1 VLASA
6 SDADDAP
13 AGALPGVPGD
23 AGRGR
28 VVTTDPPPI
37 RRPGSPRELFVAFT
51 LLGLQGFGGVVVVA
65 QRVLCED
72 RRWLTRAEF
81 VELLSVGQ
89 VVPGPNVCNVALM
102 LGDRFFGWRGAAA
115 ALGGL
120 LVVPFGVAL
129 ALAALYTHWASRPE
143 VAGAL
148 RGMGFVSAGLILGTA
163 LKLAA
168 ALRASPLGVP
178 TCLAIGAAA
187 FGLVAL
193 LRVPLAW
200 VLLGLGALA
209 CAIAWRR
216 VAGGGRP

>member
-1 VLASA
+1 MTS
-6 SDADDAP
+6 
-13 AGALPGVPGD
+13 G
-23 AGRGR
+23 
-28 VVTTDPPPI
+28 PPPL

-72 RRWLTRAEF
+72 RRWLTRGEF

-115 ALGGL
+115 ALSGL
-120 LVVPFGVAL
+120 LAVPFGVAL
-129 ALAALYTHWASRPE
+129 ALAALYQHWASRPE

-163 LKLAA
+163 LKLAS

-178 TCLAIGAAA
+178 LCVAIGAAA
-187 FGLVAL
+187 FALVAL

-200 VLLGLGALA
+200 VLLALGALA
-209 CAIAWRR
+209 CALAWRR
-216 VAGGGRP
+216 IAGGGRT

>member
-1 VLASA
+1 VFL
-6 SDADDAP
+6 
-13 AGALPGVPGD
+13 
-23 AGRGR
+23 
-28 VVTTDPPPI
+28 
-37 RRPGSPRELFVAFT
+37 AFT

-72 RRWLTRAEF
+72 RRWLTRGEF
-81 VELLSVGQ
+81 VELLAVGQ
-89 VVPGPNVCNVALM
+89 VVPGPNVCNVAIM

-120 LVVPFGVAL
+120 LLVPFAVAL
-129 ALAALYTHWASRPE
+129 ALAALYTHWASLPQ

-168 ALRASPLGVP
+168 ALRGSPMGVP
-178 TCLAIGAAA
+178 LSVAIGAAA
-187 FGLVAL
+187 FGLVGL

-200 VLLGLGALA
+200 VLLGLGSMA

-216 VAGGGRP
+216 VGGHGGGGGRA

>member
-1 VLASA
+1 
-6 SDADDAP
+6 
-13 AGALPGVPGD
+13 
-23 AGRGR
+23 
-28 VVTTDPPPI
+28 VTTPGAPPPQ
-37 RRPGSPRELFVAFT
+37 RPGSPRELFVAFM

-72 RRWLTRAEF
+72 RRWLTRVEF

-115 ALGGL
+115 ALSGL
-120 LVVPFGVAL
+120 LAVPFGLVL
-129 ALAALYTHWASRPE
+129 ALTAAYAHWASRPE

-163 LKLAA
+163 AKLAG
-168 ALRASPLGVP
+168 ALRTSPLGVP
-178 TCLAIGAAA
+178 ACLAIGAAA
-187 FGLVAL
+187 FALVAL

-200 VLLGLGALA
+200 ALLGLGAIA
-209 CAIAWRR
+209 CAVAWRR
-216 VAGGGRP
+216 VGVGGGGGSGGAR

>member
-1 VLASA
+1 
-6 SDADDAP
+6 
-13 AGALPGVPGD
+13 
-23 AGRGR
+23 
-28 VVTTDPPPI
+28 VTTGPPPL
-37 RRPGSPRELFVAFT
+37 RRPGSAREVFVAFT

-81 VELLSVGQ
+81 VELLAVGQ

-120 LVVPFGVAL
+120 LAVPFAVAL
-129 ALAALYTHWASRPE
+129 ALAALYTHWASLPR

-163 LKLAA
+163 LKLAG

-178 TCLAIGAAA
+178 MCVAIGAAA

-216 VAGGGRP
+216 IAARGSP

>member
-1 VLASA
+1 VTSAAPPLA
-6 SDADDAP
+6 
-13 AGALPGVPGD
+13 
-23 AGRGR
+23 
-28 VVTTDPPPI
+28 
-37 RRPGSPRELFVAFT
+37 RPGSPRELFVAFT

-72 RRWLTRAEF
+72 RRWLTRGEF

-120 LVVPFGVAL
+120 LAVPFAVVL
-129 ALAALYTHWASRPE
+129 SLAALYAHWASRPE

-148 RGMGFVSAGLILGTA
+148 RGMGIVSAGLILGTA

-168 ALRASPLGVP
+168 ALRASPLGAP
-178 TCLAIGAAA
+178 TSLAIGAAA
-187 FGLVAL
+187 FALVAL
-193 LRVPLAW
+193 LRLPLAW

-209 CAIAWRR
+209 CALAWRR
-216 VAGGGRP
+216 VGGGGSP